1 VPGSKRSSQIQQ
13 LTRPTILVRSIHSAG
28 IVFAIM
34 SAFEAVKMAVF
45 PSIHI
50 WPSHGIT
57 ILFAS
62 SLAGV
67 AVLIMLVKQEQINH
81 RAGSVEARYRLLF
94 ECSPT
99 GAYLISSDGR
109 VLDCNLSFCR
119 IFGYSKREELI
130 GRSIDRLFPSAA
142 EHSFYLSLLKAG
154 EALENVEHCLQR
166 RDQTQIWVLHSAVRV
181 SHEDTS
187 GMPAVRGTMIDIT
200 EKRRAE
206 FKEHQLAAIVRCTDY
221 AVLALSPDGI
231 IETWNGGAERIFG
244 YSAQEVVGRSIGI
257 IAPPDRS
264 GEYLTILEKVRSG
277 TEVEV
282 ETIRRRKDGKL
293 LDLALSANAI
303 RDRNGN
309 QIGVAAILRD
319 IRDRKRAE
327 SALLQSAAQ
336 YRLLFEKNPVPMWV
350 FDRNNLRFL
359 AVNKAAIHQYGF
371 TEGQFLNMTIA
382 DIRPEASVT
391 ALLRAHEKRA
401 TGLHRSGEWQ
411 HRTHDGR
418 ILDVE
423 IVSHTLEFEGH
434 DAELVAA
441 YDITERNRAEKQIQ
455 LLAFSDPL
463 TQMPNRT
470 LLRDR
475 LDNALATAR
484 RRNEKIALL
493 HLDLDHFKAVNDTLG
508 HATGDALLKEVAE
521 RLRACVR
528 DPDTVARTEGD
539 GFLIILNGIADL
551 PDAGSAA
558 RRIKEAVGTSC
569 ELDRQ
574 RIAISSSI
582 GIAVSPDH
590 GSTTDL
596 LIKNAESAMYSAK
609 EEGRNAIRFFTSE
622 INGRALELFRL
633 EREMRSALEQSQFF
647 LVYQPQIDIAS
658 SRIVGLEALLRWRHP
673 ELGLVPPDRF
683 IPMAERNG
691 LIHPIGEWVLRTACI
706 QMCSWQ
712 SQGLPMVPV
721 AVNVSAVQFRADG
734 FGAQVCEILAETG
747 LAPDLLELE
756 LTETM
761 LFSNVAAVHE
771 CVRDLQAAGI
781 KIAIDDFGTGYS
793 SLGYL
798 KQFRVNK
805 LKIDRSFIRDIPGDH
820 DDEVITQAIIS
831 MARSLKLTVIAEGV
845 ETDAQMSFLKDHGCD
860 QIQGYWFSRPTSP
873 EEIVSRLRSEYFGHR
888 VRSATVAALL

>member
-1 VPGSKRSSQIQQ
+1 
-13 LTRPTILVRSIHSAG
+13 
-28 IVFAIM
+28 
-34 SAFEAVKMAVF
+34 
-45 PSIHI
+45 
-50 WPSHGIT
+50 
-57 ILFAS
+57 
-62 SLAGV
+62 
-67 AVLIMLVKQEQINH
+67 
-81 RAGSVEARYRLLF
+81 
-94 ECSPT
+94 
-99 GAYLISSDGR
+99 
-109 VLDCNLSFCR
+109 
-119 IFGYSKREELI
+119 
-130 GRSIDRLFPSAA
+130 
-142 EHSFYLSLLKAG
+142 
-154 EALENVEHCLQR
+154 
-166 RDQTQIWVLHSAVRV
+166 
-181 SHEDTS
+181 
-187 GMPAVRGTMIDIT
+187 
-200 EKRRAE
+200 
-206 FKEHQLAAIVRCTDY
+206 
-221 AVLALSPDGI
+221 
-231 IETWNGGAERIFG
+231 
-244 YSAQEVVGRSIGI
+244 
-257 IAPPDRS
+257 
-264 GEYLTILEKVRSG
+264 
-277 TEVEV
+277 
-282 ETIRRRKDGKL
+282 L
-293 LDLALSANAI
+293 LDVALSANPI

-327 SALLQSAAQ
+327 RALLQSAAQ

-359 AVNKAAIHQYGF
+359 AVNKAAIQQYGF
-371 TEGQFLNMTIA
+371 TEDQFLNMTIA
-382 DIRPEASVT
+382 EIRPEASVT
-391 ALLRAHEKRA
+391 ALLRAHEKR
-401 TGLHRSGEWQ
+401 TMGLHRSGEWQ
-411 HRTHDGR
+411 HRTHDGS

-441 YDITERNRAEKQIQ
+441 YDITERNRAEEQIQ
-455 LLAFSDPL
+455 LLAFFDPL
-463 TQMPNRT
+463 TQLPNRT

-484 RRNEKIALL
+484 RRNEKIAVL
-493 HLDLDHFKAVNDTLG
+493 HLDLDHFKAINDTLG
-508 HATGDALLKEVAE
+508 HASGDALLKEVAE

-528 DPDTVARTEGD
+528 NPDTVARTEGD

-574 RIAISSSI
+574 QITISSSI
-582 GIAVSPDH
+582 GIAVYPDH
-590 GSTTDL
+590 SSTPDL

-622 INGRALELFRL
+622 INGRALELFAL
-633 EREMRSALEQSQFF
+633 EREMRSALEQNQFF
-647 LVYQPQIDIAS
+647 LVYQPQIDIGS

-683 IPMAERNG
+683 IPIAERNG
-691 LIHPIGEWVLRTACI
+691 LIHAIGEWVLRTACI
-706 QMCSWQ
+706 QMRSWQ

-721 AVNVSAVQFRADG
+721 AVNVSAVQFRSDG

-820 DDEVITQAIIS
+820 DDEVITQAIIG

-860 QIQGYWFSRPTSP
+860 QIQGYWYSRPASP
-873 EEIVSRLRSEYFGHR
+873 EEIASKLISDICQPLNSVPYSCGPALRNVFADQGRNYG
-888 VRSATVAALL
+888 

>member
-1 VPGSKRSSQIQQ
+1 
-13 LTRPTILVRSIHSAG
+13 
-28 IVFAIM
+28 M
-34 SAFEAVKMAVF
+34 SAFEAVKMAFF

-50 WPSHGIT
+50 WPSHGMT

-62 SLAGV
+62 GFAGV
-67 AVLIMLVKQEQINH
+67 AVLIMLVKHEQINH
-81 RAGSVEARYRLLF
+81 RVGSVEARYRLLF

-109 VLDCNLSFCR
+109 ILDCNLSFCR

-142 EHSFYLSLLKAG
+142 EQSFYFSLLKKG

-166 RDQTQIWVLHSAVRV
+166 RDQTEIWVLHSAVRV
-181 SHEDTS
+181 SHEDAPRE
-187 GMPAVRGTMIDIT
+187 PAVRGTMIDIT
-200 EKRRAE
+200 ENRRAE

-244 YSAQEVVGRSIGI
+244 YSAQEMVGRSISI
-257 IAPPDRS
+257 IAPPVSSD
-264 GEYLTILEKVRSG
+264 EYVTILEEVRGG

-282 ETIRRRKDGKL
+282 ETIRKRKDGKL
-293 LDLALSANAI
+293 LDVALSANPI

-327 SALLQSAAQ
+327 RALLQSAAQ

-359 AVNKAAIHQYGF
+359 AVNKAAIQQYGF
-371 TEGQFLNMTIA
+371 TADQFLNMTIA
-382 DIRPEASVT
+382 EIRPEASVT
-391 ALLRAHEKRA
+391 ALLRAHEKR
-401 TGLHRSGEWQ
+401 TMGLHRSGEWQ
-411 HRTHDGR
+411 HRTHDGS

-441 YDITERNRAEKQIQ
+441 YDITERNRAEEQIQ
-455 LLAFSDPL
+455 LLAFFDPL
-463 TQMPNRT
+463 TQLPNRT

-484 RRNEKIALL
+484 RRNEKIAVL
-493 HLDLDHFKAVNDTLG
+493 HLDLDHFKAINDTLG
-508 HATGDALLKEVAE
+508 HASGDALLKEVAE

-528 DPDTVARTEGD
+528 NPDTVARTEGD

-574 RIAISSSI
+574 QITISSSI
-582 GIAVSPDH
+582 GIAVYPDH
-590 GSTTDL
+590 SSTPDL

-622 INGRALELFRL
+622 INGRALELFAL
-633 EREMRSALEQSQFF
+633 EREMRSALEQNQFF
-647 LVYQPQIDIAS
+647 LVYQPQIDIGS

-683 IPMAERNG
+683 IPIAERNG
-691 LIHPIGEWVLRTACI
+691 LIHAIGEWVLRTACI
-706 QMCSWQ
+706 QMRSWQ

-721 AVNVSAVQFRADG
+721 AVNVSAVQFRSDG

-820 DDEVITQAIIS
+820 DDEVITQAIIG

-860 QIQGYWFSRPTSP
+860 QIQGYWYSRPASP
-873 EEIVSRLRSEYFGHR
+873 EEIASKLISDICQPLNSVPYSCGPALRNVFADQGRNYG
-888 VRSATVAALL
+888 